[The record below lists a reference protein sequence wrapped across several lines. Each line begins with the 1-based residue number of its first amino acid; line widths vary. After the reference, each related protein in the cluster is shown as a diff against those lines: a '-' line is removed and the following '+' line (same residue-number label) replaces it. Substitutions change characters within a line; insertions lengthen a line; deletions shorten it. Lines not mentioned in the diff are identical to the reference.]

1 MKRFV
6 YADNAATTKISPQ
19 VFDAMVPYL
28 TEQYG
33 NPSSIYSIRR
43 GARKAIE
50 VARQEWRRPSVRSRF
65 EVSFTGCGTESD
77 NWALKSTAEVMK
89 QKGKNQIITTNF
101 EHHAILHTCEHP
113 KKHGFEIVYLPVSA
127 GGICY
132 RRAGEKRHY

>member
-33 NPSSIYSIRR
+33 NPSSIYSIGRD
-43 GARKAIE
+43 ARKAIE
-50 VARQEWRRPSVRSRF
+50 TARQKVAAAIGAEPV
-65 EVSFTGCGTESD
+65 EIYFTGCGTESD

-89 QKGKNQIITTNF
+89 RKGKNQIITTNF
-101 EHHAILHTCEHP
+101 EHHAILHTCEHL

-127 GGICY
+127 EGY
-132 RRAGEKRHY
+132 VTASR